1 MLPDWYPPSSVFK
14 YPAPPK
20 GPLFIE
26 IRVYNPMR
34 VLPCLML
41 STLVLLTACSSKEP
55 EYTTEADL
63 YNAAEQQ
70 LERSQWESAIRNLNS
85 LEENFPFGTYAEQAQ
100 LELIYA
106 QYSSGEPDAA
116 IATANRFIRLH
127 PQHRNVDYAYYM
139 LGMSSF
145 TKDKGMF
152 ERVMPVDTSKRDPG
166 AARESLANF
175 TQLLNRFPDSAYA
188 ADAKKRML
196 HLRNHLARY
205 EIHVANY
212 YFKRGAYLAAVA
224 RGRYVLE
231 NFPQTPAIP
240 DALAVMVQGYYLMKM
255 DSQAEEMLEILKLN
269 YADYPA
275 LDNNGRF
282 DQEYMYNNGRSRWLA
297 YLTLG
302 LFSKDDI
309 TGFDTRALY
318 DPQFKRPDTSVAR
331 AN

>member
-1 MLPDWYPPSSVFK
+1 
-14 YPAPPK
+14 
-20 GPLFIE
+20 
-26 IRVYNPMR
+26 MR

-41 STLVLLTACSSKEP
+41 STLVFLSACSSKEP
-55 EYTTEADL
+55 KYTTEADL
-63 YNAAEQQ
+63 YHAAEQQ
-70 LERSQWESAIRNLNS
+70 LERSQWESAIKNLNS

-145 TKDKGMF
+145 TKDQGMF

-175 TQLLNRFPDSAYA
+175 TQLLNRFPDSPYA

-212 YFKRGAYLAAVA
+212 YFKRGAYLAAVG

-231 NFPQTPAIP
+231 NFPQSPAIP
-240 DALAVMVQGYYLMKM
+240 DALAIMVQGYYLLNMNA
-255 DSQAEEMLEILKLN
+255 QAEEMLDILKLN

-275 LDNNGRF
+275 LNNDGTF
-282 DQEYMYNNGRSRWLA
+282 NQQYMFNNGRSRWLA
-297 YLTLG
+297 FLSLG
-302 LFSKDDI
+302 FLNKDEI
-309 TGFDTRALY
+309 TGFDTRSYY
-318 DPQFKRPDTSVAR
+318 DPQYKKVDSRVNRPS
-331 AN
+331 

>member
-1 MLPDWYPPSSVFK
+1 
-14 YPAPPK
+14 
-20 GPLFIE
+20 
-26 IRVYNPMR
+26 MR
-34 VLPCLML
+34 FLPCLML
-41 STLVLLTACSSKEP
+41 SSLVLLTACSSKEP

-63 YNAAEQQ
+63 YNAATKQ
-70 LERSQWESAIRNLNS
+70 LENSQWESAIKNLNS
-85 LEENFPFGTYAEQAQ
+85 LEENFPFGTYADQAQ

-106 QYSSGEPDAA
+106 HYSSGEADAA

-139 LGMSSF
+139 LGMASF

-152 ERVMPVDTSKRDPG
+152 ERVMPIDTSKRDPG

-175 TQLLNRFPDSAYA
+175 TQLLNRYPDSNYA

-196 HLRNHLARY
+196 FLRNHLARY

-212 YFKRGAYLAAVA
+212 YFKRGAYVAAVG

-231 NFPQTPAIP
+231 NFPQSPATP
-240 DALAVMVQGYYLMKM
+240 DALAVMVQGYHMLKM
-255 DSQAEEMLEILKLN
+255 PEKSNEILEILKLN

-275 LDNNGRF
+275 LNKKGEFDYDFMNNNGK
-282 DQEYMYNNGRSRWLA
+282 SPWLA

-302 LFSKDDI
+302 LFSKNEI

-318 DPQFKRPDTSVAR
+318 DPQYKPYVDVERVQ
-331 AN
+331 

>member
-1 MLPDWYPPSSVFK
+1 
-14 YPAPPK
+14 
-20 GPLFIE
+20 
-26 IRVYNPMR
+26 MR

-41 STLVLLTACSSKEP
+41 STLVLLTACSTNEP

-63 YNAAEQQ
+63 YHAAEEQ
-70 LERSQWESAIRNLNS
+70 LERSQWESAIKNLNS

-106 QYSSGEPDAA
+106 HYSSGEPDAA

-139 LGMSSF
+139 LGMASF
-145 TKDKGMF
+145 TKDQGMF

-175 TQLLNRFPDSAYA
+175 TQLLNRYPDSNYA

-212 YFKRGAYLAAVA
+212 YFKRGAYVAAVG
-224 RGRYVLE
+224 RGRYVIE
-231 NFPQTPAIP
+231 NFPQAPATP
-240 DALAVMVQGYYLMKM
+240 DALAVMVQGYHLLKM
-255 DSQAEEMLEILKLN
+255 PEQSNEMLEILKLN

-275 LDNNGRF
+275 LNKQGEF
-282 DQEYMYNNGRSRWLA
+282 DYDFMYNSGKSPWVA

-302 LFSKDDI
+302 LFSKDEI
-309 TGFDTRALY
+309 TGFDTRAIY
-318 DPQFKRPDTSVAR
+318 DPQYRVATDVAR
-331 AN
+331 AE